1 MHIGF
6 GWLVLSCM
14 ESFGSNTKLL
24 DKLGILGNV
33 NRPEIWEDQLGGY
46 MTGGSIHASVPVS
59 SLELVTLDP
68 PSFNAGCGGINAY
81 FGGFGYINGR
91 QLEELFKNIGSN
103 ALSFGT
109 MLTMKTLSPLIS
121 DLLENLEAMARFMN
135 SQNINSCQMGASIAS
150 GLFPKNEHAQRLAC
164 QARKMGGDSSVGA
177 AASNYFTARYDCSD
191 GLQMRAT
198 NSGKGDNMLPLEYN
212 LVWLALSKECINLSA
227 GGKEFLMGLSGTV
240 IARETSGG
248 SLKLEHKKSLMLD
261 NKLLH
266 ALIFGSNLG
275 SESLERY
282 SCSNDDDCLSPVIV
296 KSNMKPE
303 DTMIFKV
310 SRIIESIASKIL
322 SENAGSTEE
331 LQPEEKHLITKSS
344 IHILKLISLNAGL
357 KGHGVSHT
365 VEDYAESIAFDYVI
379 GYLDSLLN
387 FVYQALGN
395 MEHAQ
400 MEGDQIKSFKEE
412 IRYIKQ
418 MLFNERVKAF
428 ERLNTLLAVKQRTQ
442 QIENMVFASFA
453 QYRSTGE

>member
-1 MHIGF
+1 MMTRHYIILCISVF
-6 GWLVLSCM
+6 GWLVLGHV

-24 DKLGILGNV
+24 DKLGILGNAS
-33 NRPEIWEDQLGGY
+33 RPEIWEDQLGGY

-164 QARKMGGDSSVGA
+164 QARKMGGGSSMGA

-191 GLQMRAT
+191 GLQMSAT
-198 NSGKGDNMLPLEYN
+198 NAGKSDGMLPLEYN
-212 LVWLALSKECINLSA
+212 LVWLALSKEGINLSA
-227 GGKEFLMGLSGTV
+227 GDKEFLMGLSGTV

-261 NKLLH
+261 NKGFV
-266 ALIFGSNLG
+266 A
-275 SESLERY
+275 
-282 SCSNDDDCLSPVIV
+282 
-296 KSNMKPE
+296 
-303 DTMIFKV
+303 
-310 SRIIESIASKIL
+310 
-322 SENAGSTEE
+322 
-331 LQPEEKHLITKSS
+331 
-344 IHILKLISLNAGL
+344 IS
-357 KGHGVSHT
+357 
-365 VEDYAESIAFDYVI
+365 
-379 GYLDSLLN
+379 
-387 FVYQALGN
+387 
-395 MEHAQ
+395 
-400 MEGDQIKSFKEE
+400 
-412 IRYIKQ
+412 
-418 MLFNERVKAF
+418 
-428 ERLNTLLAVKQRTQ
+428 
-442 QIENMVFASFA
+442 
-453 QYRSTGE
+453 